1 MAQEFRDNIDD
12 YAREK
17 AIVFEGIDFFMVWF
31 FLMTGN
37 YKTLAKKF
45 VRLDDSF
52 KTDEE
57 VIAFLKSR
65 TKVLPPEKVI

>member
-1 MAQEFRDNIDD
+1 MAQEFRDNLDA
-12 YAREK
+12 YVKEK

-45 VRLDDSF
+45 VRLDDSL

-65 TKVLPPEKVI
+65 TKRLPEDKLV

>member
-1 MAQEFRDNIDD
+1 
-12 YAREK
+12 
-17 AIVFEGIDFFMVWF
+17 
-31 FLMTGN
+31 MTGN